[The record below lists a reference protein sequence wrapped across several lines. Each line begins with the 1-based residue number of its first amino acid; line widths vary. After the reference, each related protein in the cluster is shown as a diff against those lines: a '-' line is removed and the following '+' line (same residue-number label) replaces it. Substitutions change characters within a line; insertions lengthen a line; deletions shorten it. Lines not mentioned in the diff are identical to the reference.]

1 MSYNRLQV
9 SWIALSSKILKWRLL
24 YHEGQPAGMELPGQ
38 VKGKA
43 YVVNNY
49 QKGLFIYD

>member
-1 MSYNRLQV
+1 MV
-9 SWIALSSKILKWRLL
+9 FKCALSSKILKWRLL
-24 YHEGQPAGMELPGQ
+24 YHEGQPAGAGMELPGQ
-38 VKGKA
+38 LKGKA